1 MKDRAHNKLGAK
13 VTAIVDDAIADL
25 ILLGGTESRDK
36 ACSLMA
42 CQAAIRINDN
52 EVMKEVRQFVEESI
66 WDFDDTIEG
75 GGQ

>member
-1 MKDRAHNKLGAK
+1 MTDRTHKEIGAK
-13 VTAIVDDAIADL
+13 VSAIVDDAIAEL
-25 ILLGGTESRDK
+25 LLLGVESRDQ

-52 EVMKEVRQFVEESI
+52 EKMKEVRQFVDDSI

-75 GGQ
+75 GGK